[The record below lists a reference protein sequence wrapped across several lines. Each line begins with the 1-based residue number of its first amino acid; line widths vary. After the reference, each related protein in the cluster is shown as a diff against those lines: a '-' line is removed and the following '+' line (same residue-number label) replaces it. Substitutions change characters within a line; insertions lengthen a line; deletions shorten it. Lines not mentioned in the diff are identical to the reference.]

1 MSSDLNFN
9 LENNWKPSRVDLD
22 LSSSYKRKK
31 LNDDTS
37 ILKESLLDRSKPSNK
52 EMIKAIDS
60 DDAHD
65 YLRVRKQKGETK
77 LNIKQAKIFDKVL
90 DLGLDVS

>member
-9 LENNWKPSRVDLD
+9 LDHNWKPSRVDMD

-60 DDAHD
+60 DDAQD